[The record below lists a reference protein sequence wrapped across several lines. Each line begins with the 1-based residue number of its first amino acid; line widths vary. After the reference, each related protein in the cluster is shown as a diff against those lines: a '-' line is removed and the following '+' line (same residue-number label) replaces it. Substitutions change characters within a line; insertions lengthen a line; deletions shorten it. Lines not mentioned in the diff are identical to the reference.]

1 MAISRVKREPI
12 LFASSLLLSARFA
25 DKRPCI
31 FNPFL
36 FVEAKKEF
44 QWFIDLIQC
53 VKNHTSRCH
62 VRSDYLR
69 HLTNE
74 MCGRV
79 KKIPIE
85 EATFGDMRYDAP
97 FTLGSLCG
105 DGWGESHFYSPARAP

>member
-1 MAISRVKREPI
+1 MVYRSNAVRQKSHEPV
-12 LFASSLLLSARFA
+12 
-25 DKRPCI
+25 PC
-31 FNPFL
+31 
-36 FVEAKKEF
+36 
-44 QWFIDLIQC
+44 
-53 VKNHTSRCH
+53 
-62 VRSDYLR
+62 SDHLR

-97 FTLGSLCG
+97 FTLGSFCS